1 MKYKLNSLFTNP
13 SIKVYRF
20 VSFFFSYLSYFFR
33 WALPNQMAQA
43 GFYHQP
49 VNAGDDR
56 AMCFTCN
63 VCLVCWEKT
72 DEPWSEHERHSPS
85 CPFVKGEYTQNV
97 PLAITCATNPATAT
111 TGFSIMSN
119 GIDSN
124 IICTGNRTG
133 EVELWKTKW
142 QVLKIGSFSIRENIQ
157 FLKSCLKIDDLTE
170 TDIELN
176 ALCTFPV
183 ISAND
188 CKSENNLRIV
198 CGISIRSKEYLILY
212 NIIKMESN
220 QKLEDMNDRN
230 EKEESK
236 DNNKDDAS
244 SKKSTLKN
252 IVLEDEYSED
262 DIIDLSYVEGSEFC
276 PYKNMEKL
284 FMDETEELLSEDE
297 SKAKI
302 INAETPAVSSNAVT
316 PTEAITCIPMQ
327 LLMVDSHLVTNY
339 SIADVIPSYD
349 KKYLLIVLKNML
361 NTSTTPLDAPIE
373 MDGDV
378 DTGQKKYDNKTEV
391 LLVVFE
397 IKDNGLEP
405 TPTASRWFVD
415 DYAPIQICMLPN
427 YIDKITNEMIDANS
441 ENVFAMI
448 CQSGKLLLIS
458 LLTLTTISDVSEYE
472 KFVAVTYCK
481 NLERIC
487 ASTSSGMLHFYSFFD
502 MDLDSAD
509 DHEDDKLAT
518 LDIPFVS
525 EGDISETDGLNK
537 GQPIPSTSNSP
548 PHRDQGQ
555 SAADFNVVPFFA
567 YKLELTSHDLKSM
580 YALTLFDPIL
590 TQYSAEVPA
599 CWNELIQAQKQRRPS
614 QQLRAGD
621 NSYLTKTWRL
631 HNDA

>member
-1 MKYKLNSLFTNP
+1 
-13 SIKVYRF
+13 
-20 VSFFFSYLSYFFR
+20 
-33 WALPNQMAQA
+33 MAQA

-97 PLAITCATNPATAT
+97 PFAITAATNPATAT
-111 TGFSIMSN
+111 TGFTIMSN

-124 IICTGNRTG
+124 IVCTGNVSG

-142 QVLKIGSFSIRENIQ
+142 QVLKIGSFNIREHVQ
-157 FLKSCLKIDDLTE
+157 FLRSCLKVDDLCD
-170 TDIELN
+170 TDIELR
-176 ALCTFPV
+176 ALCMAPV
-183 ISAND
+183 VSANE
-188 CKSENNLRIV
+188 CNSENGLRIV
-198 CGISIRSKEYLILY
+198 CGISIRSKEYLIVY

-220 QKLEDMNDRN
+220 QKSEEATERS

-236 DNNKDDAS
+236 ENNKDDAS

-252 IVLEDEYSED
+252 IILEDEYSED
-262 DIIDLSYVEGSEFC
+262 DIIDLSYVESSEFC

-297 SKAKI
+297 SKSKI
-302 INAETPAVSSNAVT
+302 VNADTPAINTNVST
-316 PTEAITCIPMQ
+316 PTEAITCVPMQ
-327 LLMVDSHLVTNY
+327 LVMVDPHLMAGV
-339 SIADVIPSYD
+339 SITDIIPSYD
-349 KKYLLIVLKNML
+349 KKNLLIVLKN
-361 NTSTTPLDAPIE
+361 NSISFSSSTAASSDVPIE
-373 MDGDV
+373 VDGGM
-378 DTGQKKYDNKTEV
+378 DTGQKTSDDTSKV

-397 IKDNGLEP
+397 IKDTGLEASP
-405 TPTASRWFVD
+405 TISLWFNGDKAPT
-415 DYAPIQICMLPN
+415 QICMLPN
-427 YIDKITNEMIDANS
+427 YIDKMPSDIVDANS
-441 ENVFAMI
+441 DNVFAMI
-448 CQSGKLLLIS
+448 CQSGKLFLVS
-458 LLTLTTISDVSEYE
+458 LSSLSIIISDLPDYE
-472 KFVAVTYCK
+472 RFVAITYCK

-487 ASTSSGMLHFYSFFD
+487 ASTANGMLYFFSFFD
-502 MDLDSAD
+502 MDLDSSD
-509 DHEDDKLAT
+509 DHEDEKMAHMDDR
-518 LDIPFVS
+518 DIT
-525 EGDISETDGLNK
+525 ETDGSNR
-537 GQPIPSTSNSP
+537 QPIPSTSNSP
-548 PHRDQGQ
+548 PGTHRDAAQCTTGYGP
-555 SAADFNVVPFFA
+555 SAMPFYA
-567 YKLELTSHDLKSM
+567 YKSESTPADLKAM

>member
-1 MKYKLNSLFTNP
+1 
-13 SIKVYRF
+13 
-20 VSFFFSYLSYFFR
+20 
-33 WALPNQMAQA
+33 MAQA

-97 PLAITCATNPATAT
+97 PLAITAATNPATAT
-111 TGFSIMSN
+111 TAGFTIISN

-124 IICTGNRTG
+124 IVCTGNVSG
-133 EVELWKTKW
+133 DVELWKTKW
-142 QVLKIGSFSIRENIQ
+142 QVLKIGSFNLREHVQ
-157 FLKSCLKIDDLTE
+157 FLKTCLKIDDLTE
-170 TDIELN
+170 TDIELH
-176 ALCTFPV
+176 ALCTIPV
-183 ISAND
+183 VSAND
-188 CKSENNLRIV
+188 CKSENSLRIV
-198 CGISIRSKEYLILY
+198 CGISIKSKEYLIVY
-212 NIIKMESN
+212 NIIKMDTN
-220 QKLEDMNDRN
+220 QKLDETNDRS
-230 EKEESK
+230 EKDESK

-262 DIIDLSYVEGSEFC
+262 DIIDLSYVESSEFC

-302 INAETPAVSSNAVT
+302 VNAETPAISSNNLT
-316 PTEAITCIPMQ
+316 PTEAITCVPMQ
-327 LLMVDSHLVTNY
+327 LLMVDSHLVTNF
-339 SIADVIPSYD
+339 SIVDIIPSYD
-349 KKYLLIVLKNML
+349 KKYLLIVLKNTVL
-361 NTSTTPLDAPIE
+361 ATPSTSRDVPIE
-373 MDGDV
+373 VDGDV
-378 DTGQKKYDNKTEV
+378 DTGQKSINNNKNEV

-397 IKDNGLEP
+397 IKDTGLEAIP
-405 TPTASRWFVD
+405 TVSRWFLD
-415 DYAPIQICMLPN
+415 DNAPIQICMLPN
-427 YIDKITNEMIDANS
+427 YIDKLTNDVVDAVNG

-458 LLTLTTISDVSEYE
+458 LLTLSTISDVSEYE
-472 KFVAVTYCK
+472 KFVTVTYCK

-487 ASTSSGMLHFYSFFD
+487 TSTASGMLHFYSFFD
-502 MDLDSAD
+502 MDVDSAD
-509 DHEDDKLAT
+509 DHEEDKLAN
-518 LDIPFVS
+518 LDVQFGMA
-525 EGDISETDGLNK
+525 EGDISETDGLNR

-548 PHRDQGQ
+548 PGAHGPTYYGP
-555 SAADFNVVPFFA
+555 STVPFFA
-567 YKLELTSHDLKSM
+567 YKVELTPPDLKSM

>member
-1 MKYKLNSLFTNP
+1 
-13 SIKVYRF
+13 
-20 VSFFFSYLSYFFR
+20 
-33 WALPNQMAQA
+33 MAQA

-97 PLAITCATNPATAT
+97 PLAITSATNPATAT
-111 TGFSIMSN
+111 TGFTIMSN

-124 IICTGNRTG
+124 IVCSGNVTG

-142 QVLKIGSFSIRENIQ
+142 QVLKIGSFNIREHVQ
-157 FLKSCLKIDDLTE
+157 FLKSCLKMDDLNE
-170 TDIELN
+170 TDIELH
-176 ALCTFPV
+176 ALCTIPV
-183 ISAND
+183 VSAND

-198 CGISIRSKEYLILY
+198 CGISIRSKEYLIVY

-220 QKLEDMNDRN
+220 QKLDEATDRS
-230 EKEESK
+230 EKDLESK

-262 DIIDLSYVEGSEFC
+262 DIIDLSYVESSEFC

-297 SKAKI
+297 SKSKI
-302 INAETPAVSSNAVT
+302 VNAETPAISSNVMT
-316 PTEAITCIPMQ
+316 PTEAITCVPMQ
-327 LLMVDSHLVTNY
+327 LLMVDSHLVTNF
-339 SIADVIPSYD
+339 SIVDMIPSYD
-349 KKYLLIVLKNML
+349 KKYLLIVLKN
-361 NTSTTPLDAPIE
+361 TSIASSPATSSDIPIE
-373 MDGDV
+373 VDGDE
-378 DTGQKKYDNKTEV
+378 DSGPKKLVNKNEM

-397 IKDNGLEP
+397 IKDTGLEAIP
-405 TPTASRWFVD
+405 TVSRWFLD
-415 DYAPIQICMLPN
+415 DNAPVQICMLPN
-427 YIDKITNEMIDANS
+427 YIDKITNDVVDANS

-458 LLTLTTISDVSEYE
+458 LLTLSTISDVSEYE
-472 KFVAVTYCK
+472 KFVTVTYCK

-487 ASTSSGMLHFYSFFD
+487 ASTASGMLHFYSFFD

-509 DHEDDKLAT
+509 DHEDDKVAN
-518 LDIPFVS
+518 LDVQFGMS

-548 PHRDQGQ
+548 QGAHRD
-555 SAADFNVVPFFA
+555 SAHCATYYGPSAVPFFA
-567 YKLELTSHDLKSM
+567 YKLELTPHDLKSM

>member
-1 MKYKLNSLFTNP
+1 
-13 SIKVYRF
+13 
-20 VSFFFSYLSYFFR
+20 
-33 WALPNQMAQA
+33 MAQA

-97 PLAITCATNPATAT
+97 PLAITSATNPATAT
-111 TGFSIMSN
+111 NGFSIMST
-119 GIDSN
+119 GVDSN
-124 IICTGNRTG
+124 ILCTGNVTG
-133 EVELWKTKW
+133 DVELWKTKW
-142 QVLKIGSFSIRENIQ
+142 QVSKIGSFNIREHIQ
-157 FLKSCLKIDDLTE
+157 FLKICLKVDDLCE
-170 TDIELN
+170 TDIELH
-176 ALCTFPV
+176 ALCTIPV
-183 ISAND
+183 VSGAD
-188 CKSENNLRIV
+188 CKSDNNLRIV
-198 CGISIRSKEYLILY
+198 CGISIKSKEFLIVY

-220 QKLEDMNDRN
+220 QKLEETAERSD
-230 EKEESK
+230 KEESK
-236 DNNKDDAS
+236 DNNKDDVS

-252 IVLEDEYSED
+252 IVLDDEYSED
-262 DIIDLSYVEGSEFC
+262 DIIDLSYVESSEFC

-284 FMDETEELLSEDE
+284 FMDEAEELLSEDE

-302 INAETPAVSSNAVT
+302 VNAETPAINSNVLT
-316 PTEAITCIPMQ
+316 QTEAITCVPMQ
-327 LLMVDSHLVTNY
+327 LLMVDSHLVTDF
-339 SIADVIPSYD
+339 SIVDIISSYD
-349 KKYLLIVLKNML
+349 KKYLLIVLKNTAVS
-361 NTSTTPLDAPIE
+361 TSIPSSTDIPIDVDE
-373 MDGDV
+373 DV
-378 DTGQKKYDNKTEV
+378 DTGQKSGDSKNEV

-397 IKDNGLEP
+397 VKETGLEAIP
-405 TPTASRWFVD
+405 TVSRWFLEEN
-415 DYAPIQICMLPN
+415 APVQICMLPN
-427 YIDKITNEMIDANS
+427 YIDKLTNEVVDATN

-458 LLTLTTISDVSEYE
+458 LLTLSTISDVSEYE
-472 KFVAVTYCK
+472 KFVSVTYCK

-487 ASTSSGMLHFYSFFD
+487 AATVSGMLHFYAFFD

-509 DHEDDKLAT
+509 DHEDDKMAN
-518 LDIPFVS
+518 LDVQFGMALDG
-525 EGDISETDGLNK
+525 GDISETD

-548 PHRDQGQ
+548 PGGVQRDATHCATYYGS
-555 SAADFNVVPFFA
+555 SAVPFYA
-567 YKLELTSHDLKSM
+567 YKLELTPNDLKAM

>member
-1 MKYKLNSLFTNP
+1 
-13 SIKVYRF
+13 
-20 VSFFFSYLSYFFR
+20 
-33 WALPNQMAQA
+33 MAQA

-97 PLAITCATNPATAT
+97 PLAITSATNPATAT
-111 TGFSIMSN
+111 ATGFSIMSN

-124 IICTGNRTG
+124 IVCTGNVTG

-142 QVLKIGSFSIRENIQ
+142 QVLKIGSFNIREHVQ
-157 FLKSCLKIDDLTE
+157 FLKSCLRMDDLTE
-170 TDIELN
+170 TDIELH
-176 ALCTFPV
+176 ALCTIPV
-183 ISAND
+183 ASANE
-188 CKSENNLRIV
+188 CRSENNLRIV
-198 CGISIRSKEYLILY
+198 CGISIKSKEYLIVY
-212 NIIKMESN
+212 NIIKMETG
-220 QKLEDMNDRN
+220 QKLDDGTDRN

-236 DNNKDDAS
+236 DNNKDDTS

-262 DIIDLSYVEGSEFC
+262 DIIDLSYVESSEFC

-302 INAETPAVSSNAVT
+302 VNADTSAMSSNVLAQM
-316 PTEAITCIPMQ
+316 EAITCVPMQ
-327 LLMVDSHLVTNY
+327 LLMVDSHLVTNF
-339 SIADVIPSYD
+339 SIVDIIPSYD
-349 KKYLLIVLKNML
+349 KKYLLIVLKN
-361 NTSTTPLDAPIE
+361 TDSSSSPSSSSVVPIE
-373 MDGDV
+373 VDGEV
-378 DTGQKKYDNKTEV
+378 DTGQKNSANNNEV

-397 IKDNGLEP
+397 VKDSGFEAIP
-405 TPTASRWFVD
+405 TVSRWFLD
-415 DYAPIQICMLPN
+415 DNAPIQICMLPN
-427 YIDKITNEMIDANS
+427 YIDKITNDVVESNS

-458 LLTLTTISDVSEYE
+458 LLTLSTISDVSDYE
-472 KFVAVTYCK
+472 KFVTVTYCK

-487 ASTSSGMLHFYSFFD
+487 ASTASGMLHFYSFFD

-509 DHEDDKLAT
+509 DHEDDKIANV
-518 LDIPFVS
+518 DVQFMP
-525 EGDISETDGLNK
+525 EGDITETDGLK
-537 GQPIPSTSNSP
+537 GQPIPSTSNTVP
-548 PHRDQGQ
+548 GALRD
-555 SAADFNVVPFFA
+555 SANAPYFGSSAVPFIA
-567 YKLELTSHDLKSM
+567 YKLELTPHDLKSM

>member
-1 MKYKLNSLFTNP
+1 
-13 SIKVYRF
+13 
-20 VSFFFSYLSYFFR
+20 
-33 WALPNQMAQA
+33 MAQA

-97 PLAITCATNPATAT
+97 PLAITSATNPATAT
-111 TGFSIMSN
+111 SGFSIMSN

-124 IICTGNRTG
+124 IVCTGNVSG
-133 EVELWKTKW
+133 EVELWKIKW
-142 QVLKIGSFSIRENIQ
+142 QVLRIGSFNMREHVQ
-157 FLKSCLKIDDLTE
+157 FLKSSLKMDDLNE
-170 TDIELN
+170 RDIELH
-176 ALCTFPV
+176 ALCTIPV
-183 ISAND
+183 VSADD
-188 CKSENNLRIV
+188 CNSENLRIV
-198 CGISIRSKEYLILY
+198 CGISIRSKEYLIVY
-212 NIIKMESN
+212 NIIKMELN
-220 QKLEDMNDRN
+220 QKLDEATDRS

-262 DIIDLSYVEGSEFC
+262 DIIDLSYVESSEFC

-297 SKAKI
+297 SKSKTV
-302 INAETPAVSSNAVT
+302 NAETPAISSNVLT
-316 PTEAITCIPMQ
+316 PTEAITCVPMQ
-327 LLMVDSHLVTNY
+327 LLMVDSHLVTNF
-339 SIADVIPSYD
+339 SIVDMIPSYD
-349 KKYLLIVLKNML
+349 KKYLLIVLKNISIASSKPS
-361 NTSTTPLDAPIE
+361 NVPIE
-373 MDGDV
+373 VDGDV
-378 DTGQKKYDNKTEV
+378 DSSPKKLVNKNEV

-397 IKDNGLEP
+397 IKDIGLEAIP
-405 TPTASRWFVD
+405 TVSRWFLD
-415 DYAPIQICMLPN
+415 DNAPVQICMLPN
-427 YIDKITNEMIDANS
+427 YIDKITNDVVDANS

-458 LLTLTTISDVSEYE
+458 LLTLITISDVSEYE
-472 KFVAVTYCK
+472 KFVTVTYCK

-509 DHEDDKLAT
+509 DHEDDKVAN
-518 LDIPFVS
+518 LDVQFGMS

-548 PHRDQGQ
+548 PCAQRD
-555 SAADFNVVPFFA
+555 SAHCATYYGSSAVQFFA
-567 YKLELTSHDLKSM
+567 YKLELTPHDLKSM

>member
-1 MKYKLNSLFTNP
+1 
-13 SIKVYRF
+13 
-20 VSFFFSYLSYFFR
+20 
-33 WALPNQMAQA
+33 MAQA

-97 PLAITCATNPATAT
+97 PLAITSATNPATAT
-111 TGFSIMSN
+111 TGFTIMSN

-124 IICTGNRTG
+124 IICTGNVTG
-133 EVELWKTKW
+133 DVELWKTKW
-142 QVLKIGSFSIRENIQ
+142 QVLKIGSFNIREHVQ
-157 FLKSCLKIDDLTE
+157 FLRASLKMDDLSE
-170 TDIELN
+170 TDIELH
-176 ALCTFPV
+176 ALCTIPV
-183 ISAND
+183 VVSSAND
-188 CKSENNLRIV
+188 CKSESNNLRIV
-198 CGISIRSKEYLILY
+198 CGISIKSKEYLIVY
-212 NIIKMESN
+212 NIIKMDTNQKSDESN
-220 QKLEDMNDRN
+220 DRC
-230 EKEESK
+230 EKDESK

-244 SKKSTLKN
+244 NKKSTLKN

-262 DIIDLSYVEGSEFC
+262 DIIDLSYVESSEFC

-302 INAETPAVSSNAVT
+302 VNAETPALSSNVLT
-316 PTEAITCIPMQ
+316 PTETIACVPTQ
-327 LLMVDSHLVTNY
+327 LLMVDSHLVTNF
-339 SIADVIPSYD
+339 SIVDIIPSYD
-349 KKYLLIVLKNML
+349 KKYLLIVLKNTFISPVVL
-361 NTSTTPLDAPIE
+361 TPTDVPIE
-373 MDGDV
+373 VDGDV
-378 DTGQKKYDNKTEV
+378 DIGQKSSVNKNEV

-397 IKDNGLEP
+397 IKETGLEAIP
-405 TPTASRWFVD
+405 TVSRWFLD
-415 DYAPIQICMLPN
+415 DNAPIQICMLPN
-427 YIDKITNEMIDANS
+427 YIDKITNDFVDANS
-441 ENVFAMI
+441 DNVFAMI

-458 LLTLTTISDVSEYE
+458 LLTLSTISDVSEYE
-472 KFVAVTYCK
+472 KFVTVTYCK

-487 ASTSSGMLHFYSFFD
+487 TSTSSGMLHFYSFFD

-509 DHEDDKLAT
+509 DHEDDKMAN
-518 LDIPFVS
+518 LDVQFGMA
-525 EGDISETDGLNK
+525 EGDISETDGLNR

-548 PHRDQGQ
+548 P
-555 SAADFNVVPFFA
+555 SANRESTLSASFYGPSAVPFFA
-567 YKLELTSHDLKSM
+567 YKLELTPQDLKAM